1 VIAGGLFGVAVIGS
15 IIGTAY
21 SRDMSGAGG
30 AAEES
35 VGAAY
40 MTAQQVGGAS
50 GRELADTAG
59 HAFTEALGIGLT
71 AAAVVALAGAL
82 LVLLRLPG
90 DGAPATTPAGAGPV
104 RPWRPNRSPRDRL
117 EPLYDGSMS
126 QPETAARD
134 LFDPAWQVQAE
145 VAFLDANPAFRETA
159 VLDELR
165 ASEYGTLDARGEV
178 YLDYTGGGLYAAS
191 QLEEHLRL
199 LRETVYGNPHSVNP
213 TSSAAT
219 VLVERARAAVLR
231 YFNAPESEYACIFTP
246 NATGALR
253 LVGEAY
259 PFGPRDRFL
268 ATFDNHNSVNGIREF
283 ARAKGARTAYVPL
296 EAPDLRVAD
305 GLLERYLVEAA
316 VDGHNLFAYPAQSNF
331 SGVKHPLEW
340 IATAQERGWDVIVD
354 AAAFVPSSRLDL
366 SAWQPDF
373 APVSFY
379 KMFGYPT
386 GIGALLARRRALAKL
401 QRPWF
406 SGGTVVAANVQGE
419 MVVPLS
425 GHALFEDGTV
435 NYLGIP
441 AIEIG
446 LRHIERIGIDTISR
460 RVEGLGTWLLDELQQ
475 LRHSDGSP
483 ATRVYGPTT
492 WDRRGATIAFNF
504 LHPDGRMV
512 DERFVDI
519 VAAAHDISVRTG
531 CFCNSGAGE
540 TAFSI
545 SRDTLIGAEFDDGM
559 ILDDYIRRVGMP
571 TGGAVRV
578 SLGFPTNFADVYRFM
593 RFATEFRDVAD
604 VPADLPARLAC

>member
-1 VIAGGLFGVAVIGS
+1 
-15 IIGTAY
+15 
-21 SRDMSGAGG
+21 MSTRVPPAP
-30 AAEES
+30 
-35 VGAAY
+35 
-40 MTAQQVGGAS
+40 T
-50 GRELADTAG
+50 D
-59 HAFTEALGIGLT
+59 
-71 AAAVVALAGAL
+71 AGA
-82 LVLLRLPG
+82 P
-90 DGAPATTPAGAGPV
+90 
-104 RPWRPNRSPRDRL
+104 
-117 EPLYDGSMS
+117 
-126 QPETAARD
+126 
-134 LFDPAWQVQAE
+134 FDPAGQAQAE
-145 VAFLDANPAFRETA
+145 AAFLDATPSFGETA
-159 VLDELR
+159 VLDALR
-165 ASEYGTLDARGEV
+165 ASEYGRLDASGDV
-178 YLDYTGGGLYAAS
+178 YLDYTGGSLYAAS
-191 QLEEHLRL
+191 QLEAHLDL

-259 PFGPRDRFL
+259 PFGPEDRFL

-305 GLLERYLVEAA
+305 GLLERYLDEAA
-316 VDGHNLFAYPAQSNF
+316 PDGHNLFAYPAQSNF
-331 SGVKHPLEW
+331 SGVKHPLDW
-340 IATAQERGWDVIVD
+340 IALAQERGWDVIVD
-354 AAAFVPSSRLDL
+354 SAAFVPTSRLDL
-366 SAWQPDF
+366 SVWQPDF
-373 APVSFY
+373 VPISFY

-386 GIGALLARRRALAKL
+386 GLGALLARRSALGRL
-401 QRPWF
+401 ERPWF
-406 SGGTVVAANVQGE
+406 SGGTVIAANIQAE

-441 AIEIG
+441 AVEIG
-446 LRHIERIGIDTISR
+446 LRHIERIGIDTIAR
-460 RVEGLGTWLLDELQQ
+460 RVEGLGTWLLEALQR

-512 DERFVDI
+512 DERFVDV
-519 VAAAHDISVRTG
+519 VAAAHRISVRTG

-540 TAFSI
+540 TAFSL
-545 SRDTLIGAEFDDGM
+545 SKDTLIGAEFADGM
-559 ILDDYIRRVGMP
+559 ILDDYIRLVGMP

-578 SLGFPTNFADVYRFM
+578 SLGLATNFADVYRFM
-593 RFATEFRDVAD
+593 HFATEFRDVTE
-604 VPADLPARLAC
+604 VPADLPPRLAC